1 MDRTALVPLGNQV
14 VVIGLDG
21 QLRVLAEGQQPLPGE
36 VIVAMTDAAPQDLK
50 IQLAQEQ
57 GLKDISDDVAQI
69 ISAIEQGQD
78 PSATDEEL
86 APAAG
91 ENSGSSLQNSA
102 TIVRDGTEVLASTN
116 FETIGLESLGLSET
130 QALTLNDFFTTGI
143 ETSGDG
149 SSKPLTNSPVTLSAV
164 EEDSDPITITTE
176 ELLSNVNI
184 DDADTLVITNVTIES
199 GNGTLI
205 DNSDG
210 SWTYIPEADDDTEV
224 SFSYDIIDND
234 GGVIN
239 GTANLDITP
248 VNDAPIATNDAI
260 QTDEDSQVVIDVLAN
275 DSDIEGDDL
284 IITSASVPEEQGI
297 VEIIN
302 GKLVF
307 TPAENFNGNATI
319 SYTIS
324 DGELE
329 DEAQVSVT
337 VNSVNDAPIA
347 SNDTTITEE
356 DSSVTIDVLPNDTD
370 IDGDT
375 LSIESASV
383 PEAQGT
389 VEIVDGKLVFTPAE
403 NFHGD
408 AEITYTITD
417 GALTDQATV
426 NVTVNAVNDTP
437 VVESN
442 IADQTLAEDFTP
454 YSIDL
459 NTAFSDVDNVD
470 GELTF
475 SVSGNSNI
483 QVAIVNG
490 IATFT
495 PTADWNGSEALTFTA
510 TDPSGESVSQTV
522 NFTVA
527 PVADIVADKAT
538 VVEDTPTII
547 KVLDND
553 TFEGDDKVVSLDTDN
568 GPANGT
574 VSVNPDGSV
583 TYTPNDNFH
592 GTDSFTYI
600 VTSGG
605 VSESTTV
612 NVDVTPVNDAP
623 VAKDDTATTQEDTA
637 VTIDVLPN
645 DTDIDGDTLS
655 IQSASVPEAQG
666 TVEIVDGKLVFTPA
680 ENFHGDAE
688 ITYTIT
694 DGALTDQA
702 TVNVTVNAVNDTPV
716 VESNI
721 ADQTLAEDF
730 TPYSIDLNTAFS
742 DVDNV
747 DGDLTFSVSGNS
759 NIQVAIVNG
768 IATFTPTADW
778 NGSEALT
785 FTATDPGGESVSQT
799 VNFTVAPVADIV
811 ADSATVVEDTPTIIK
826 VLGNDTFEGNDKVV
840 SLDSNNGPAN
850 GTVSVNPDGSVTYTP
865 NDNFH
870 GTDSFTYIVTSGGVS
885 ESTTVNVDVTPV
897 NDAPVATNDNAV
909 TDEDTPVTIDV
920 LPNDTDI
927 DGDTLSIQ
935 SASVPEAQGT
945 VEIVDGK
952 LVFTPAENFH
962 GDAEITYT
970 VTDGSLTDQA
980 TVNVTVNAVNDTPVV
995 ESNIADQTLAE
1006 DFTPYSIDL
1015 NTAFSDVDNVDG
1027 ELTFSV
1033 SGNSNIQVAIVNGI
1047 ATFTPTA
1054 DWNGSEALTFT
1065 ATDPSGESVRQ
1076 TVNFTVAPV
1085 ADIVADKATVVED
1098 TPTIIKVLDNDT
1110 FEGDDKV
1117 VSLDTNNGPANGTV
1131 SVNPDGSVTYTPND
1145 NFHGTDSFTYIVT
1158 SGGVSESTTVNVDV
1172 TPVNDAPVATNDNA
1186 VTDEDTPVTID
1197 VLPNDTDIDGDTL
1210 SIQSASVPEAQ
1221 GTVEIVDGK
1230 LVFTPAENFHGDA
1243 EITYTITDG
1252 ALTDQAT
1259 VNVTVNAV
1267 NDTPVVES
1275 NIADQTLA
1283 EDFTPYSID
1292 LNTAFSDVDNVDGEL
1307 TFSVSGNSNIQV
1319 AIVNGIATFTP
1330 TADWNGSEALTFTAT
1345 DPSGESVS
1353 QTVNFT
1359 VAPVAD
1365 IESDRATVVE
1375 DTPTIIKVLGNDTF
1389 EGDDKVV
1396 SLDTNNGPANGT
1408 VSVNPDGSV
1417 TYTPNDNYHG
1427 ADSFTYIVTSGGV
1440 SESTT
1445 VNVDVTP
1452 VNDAPVAKDDTAV
1465 TDEDTPVTIDVLPN
1479 DTDID
1484 GDKLSIDS
1492 ASVPSEQ
1499 GTVEIVDGKLVFTP
1513 AENFHG
1519 DAEITYTVT
1528 DGALTDQATVNV
1540 TVNAVNDTP
1549 VVESSIADQTLAED
1563 FTPYSIDLN
1572 TAFSDVDNVDGEL
1585 TFSVSGN
1592 SNIQVAIV
1600 NGIATFTPTADWNGS
1615 EALTFTAT
1623 DLSGESVSQTVNFTV
1638 APVAD
1643 IVADK
1648 ATVVEDTPTIIK
1660 VLENDTFEGDDKVV
1674 SLDTNNGPANG
1685 TVSVNPDG
1693 SVTYK
1698 PNDNYHGTDS
1708 FTYIVTSGGVS
1719 ESTTVNVD
1727 VTPVNDAPVA
1737 TNDTATTQEDT
1748 AVTIDVLPNDTD
1760 IDGDTLRIDS
1770 ASVPSDQGSVEIID
1784 GKLVFTPA
1792 ENFHGDAE
1800 ITYTITD
1807 GALTDQAT
1815 VNVTVNAVNDTPVV
1829 ESSIAGQTLAED
1841 FTPYSI
1847 DLNTAFSDVDNVDGE
1862 LSFSVSGNSN
1872 IQVAIVNGI
1881 ATFTPTADWNGS
1893 EALTFTATD
1902 PSGESVSQT
1911 VNFIVAPVADIV
1923 ADKATVVEDTP
1934 TIIKVLEND
1943 TFEGDDKV
1951 VSLDTNHGPANG
1963 TVSVNPDGSVTY
1975 TPNDNYHGADSFT
1988 YIVTSGGVSEST
2000 TVNVDVTPVNDAPVA
2015 NDDAATTQE
2024 DTAVTID
2031 VLPNDTDIDGDTL
2044 RIDSASVPSDQGTVE
2059 IVDGKLV
2066 FTPAENFHGDAEI
2079 TYTVTDG
2086 SLTDQATVN
2095 VTVNAVND
2103 TPVVESNIADQ
2114 TLAEDFTPYSI
2125 DLNTAFSDVDN
2136 VDGELSFSVSGNSNV
2151 LVSIENG
2158 IATISPTA
2166 DWNGS
2171 EILTFTA
2178 TDPSGESVSQT
2189 VNFTVAPVA
2198 DIVADNATVVE
2209 DTPTIIK
2216 VLGNDTFEGDDK
2228 VVSID
2233 TNNGP
2238 ANGTVSVNPDG
2249 SVTYTPNDN
2258 YHGTDS
2264 FTYIVTSGGVSE
2276 STTVNV
2282 DVTPVNDAPVATN
2295 DNAVTDEDTPVT
2307 IDVLPNDTDIDGD
2320 TLSIQSA
2327 SVPSE
2332 QGTVEIVD
2340 GKLVFTPAENFHGD
2354 AEITY
2359 TITDGALTDQAT
2371 VNVTVNA
2378 VNDTPVVE
2386 SNIADQTLAE
2396 DFTPYSIDLN
2406 TAFSDVDNADGELT
2420 FSVSGNSNIQVA
2432 IVNGIATFTPT
2443 ADWNG
2448 SETLTFTATDP
2459 SGESV
2464 SQTVNFTVAPV
2475 ADIVADKATVVE
2487 DTPTIIKVL
2496 GNDTFEGNDKVVS
2509 LDSNNGPANGT
2520 VSVNPDGSVT
2530 YTPNDNY
2537 HGADS
2542 FTYIVTS
2549 GGVSESTTV
2558 NVDVTPVND
2567 APVATNDN
2575 AVTDEDTPVTIDVLP
2590 NDTDID
2596 GDTLS
2601 IQSASVPS
2609 DQGKVEIIDGKL
2621 VFTPA
2626 ENFHGDAEITYTVT
2640 DGALTDQATVNVTV
2654 NAVNDTPVVE
2664 SNLADQTLAEDFT
2677 PYSIDLNTAFSD
2689 VDNVDGELSFS
2700 GSGNS
2705 NIQVAIVNGIA
2716 TFTPT
2721 ADWNGSEALTFTA
2734 TDPSG
2739 ESVSQTVNFTVAPVA
2754 DIVADNATVVEDTPT
2769 IIKVLDNDTFEGDD
2783 KVVSLDTN
2791 NGPAN
2796 GTVSV
2801 NPDGSVTYTPND
2813 NYYGTDS
2820 FTYIVTSGGVSEST
2834 TVNVDVTPVNDAPV
2848 ANDDIA
2854 VTDEDTPVTIDVL
2867 PNDTD
2872 IDGDTLSIQSAS
2884 VPSDQGTVEI
2894 VDGKLVFTPA
2904 ENFHGD
2910 AEITYTVTDGALTDQ
2925 ATVNV
2930 TVNAVND
2937 TPVVESNIAD
2947 QTLAED
2953 FTPYSIDLNTAFSDV
2968 DNVDG
2973 DLTFSVSGNSN
2984 IQVAIVN
2991 GIATF
2996 TPTADWNGSEALTF
3010 TVTDPSGE
3018 SVSQTVNFTVAPV
3031 ADIVADKATVMEDTP
3046 TIIKVL
3052 GNDTFEGDDKVV
3064 SLDTNNGPAN
3074 GTVSVNPDG
3083 SVTYTPNDNY
3093 HGTDSFTY
3101 IVTSGGVSEST
3112 TVNVDVTPVND
3123 APVAKD
3129 DTAITDEDTPVTIDV
3144 LPNDTD
3150 IDGDKLSIES
3160 ASVPEAQGTV
3170 EIVDGKLVFTP
3181 AENFHGDA
3189 EITYTVTDGSLT
3201 DQATVNVTVN
3211 AVNDTPVVESS
3222 LADQTLAEDFT
3233 PYSIDLNTAF
3243 SDVDNADGELTF
3255 SVSGNSNIQV
3265 AIVNGIATIT
3275 PTADWNGSEA
3285 LTFTATD
3292 PSGESVSQ
3300 TVNFTVAPVAD
3311 IVADNATVV
3320 EDTPT
3325 IIKVLEND
3333 TFEGD
3338 DKVVSLDTNNGPA
3351 NGTVSVNPD
3360 GSVTYTPNDNYH
3372 GTDSFTY
3379 IVTSGGVS
3387 ESTTVN
3393 VDVTP
3398 VNDAPVAKDDTAVTD
3413 EDTPVTI
3420 DVLPN
3425 DTDIDG
3431 DTLSI
3436 QSASVPS
3443 DQGTVEIV
3451 DGKLV
3456 FTPAENFHGDAEITY
3471 TVTDGALTDQAKVA
3485 VTVNPVNDAPTI
3497 KVDAVE
3503 SITEDAVSTDTV
3515 VATLE
3520 VADTDTPEEQLTVSL
3535 ENNSNGYFALVGDE
3549 VKLTQAGVD
3558 AVNNDELNLKDL
3570 TISASVSDG
3579 VNPTVS
3585 DSDSLIVNRVNDA
3598 PTVDNVISDQ
3608 VLAEDFT
3615 IYTIDLND
3623 AFKDSDSALNF
3634 SVSGNSN
3641 VLVSI
3646 ENGIATI
3653 SPTADWNGSEA
3664 LTFTATDPSG
3674 ESVSQTVNF
3683 TVAPVADIVADK
3695 ATVVEDT
3702 PTIIK
3707 VLGNDTFEGDD
3718 KVVSIDINNGPANGT
3733 VSVNPDG
3740 SVTYTPND
3748 NYHGTDSFT
3757 YIVTSGG
3764 VSESTTVNVDVT
3776 PVNDAPVATN
3786 DTAITDED
3794 TPVTIDVLP
3803 NDTDI
3808 DGDTLSI
3815 QSASVPSDQGTV
3827 EIVDGKLVFTPA
3839 ENFHGDAEIT
3849 YTVTDGSLTDQA
3861 TVNVTVNAVNDT
3873 PVVESN
3879 IADQTL
3885 AEDFTPYS
3893 IDLNTAFS
3901 DVDNVD
3907 GELSFSVS
3915 GNNNVLVSIE
3925 NGIATIS
3932 PTADWNGSEALA
3944 FTATDPSGESVSQ
3957 TVNFTV
3963 APVADIVADNATV
3976 VEDTPTI
3983 IKVLG
3988 NDTFEGDDKVVS
4000 LDTNNGPANGT
4011 VSVNLDG
4018 SVTYTP
4024 NDNYHGTDSFTY
4036 IVTSGGVSESTTVN
4050 VDVTPVNDAP
4060 VATND
4065 NAVTDEDT
4073 PVTIDVLPNDT
4084 DIDGDELS
4092 IQSASVPSDQGT
4104 VEIVDG
4110 KLVFTPAEN
4119 FHGDAE
4125 ITYTITD
4132 GALTDQATVNVTVNA
4147 VNDAPVVESSIADQA
4162 LAEDFTPYS
4171 IDLNTAFSDVD
4182 NVDGELSFSVS
4193 GNSNIQVAIVNG
4205 IATFTPTA
4213 DWNGSE
4219 ALTFTATDPSGESV
4233 SQTVNFTVAP
4243 VADIVTDKATVVED
4257 TPTIIKVLG
4266 NDTFEGDDK
4275 VVSLDTNNGPAN
4287 GTVSVNLD
4295 GSVTYTPNDNYH
4307 GTDSFTYIVTSG
4319 GVSESTTVN
4328 VDVTPV
4334 NDAPVATN
4342 DNAVTDEDTPVT
4354 IDVLPND
4361 TDIDGD
4367 TLSIQSASVPE
4378 TQGTVEIVDGKLV
4391 FTPAENFHGDA
4402 EITYTVTDGALTDQA
4417 TVNVTVNAV
4426 NDTPV
4431 VESNL
4436 ADQTLAED
4444 FTPYTIDLNTAFS
4457 DVDNVDGELTFSVS
4471 GNSNVLV
4478 SIENGIATI
4487 SPTADW
4493 NGSEALTFT
4502 ATDPSGES
4510 VSQTVNFTV
4519 APVADIVADNATV
4532 VEDTPTIIKVL
4543 GNDTFEGNDK
4553 VVSLDSNN
4561 GPANGTVS
4569 VNPDGSV
4576 TYTPNDNYHGTDS
4589 FTYIVTSGG
4598 VSESTTVNVDVTPVN
4613 DAPVANDDTAITDED
4628 TPVTIDVL
4636 PNDTDIDGDKLSIQ
4650 SASVPSDQ
4658 GTVEIVDGK
4667 LVFTPAENFHGD
4679 AEITYTVTDGAL
4691 TDQATVN
4698 VTVNAVNDTPVVE
4711 SSIADQ
4717 TLAEDFTPY
4726 TIDLN
4731 TAFSDVDNADGEL
4744 TFSVSGNSNIQVAV
4758 VNGIATFTPTADW
4771 NGSEALTFTAT
4782 DPSGESVSQTVNFT
4796 VTPVADIVADKA
4808 TVVEDTPTI
4817 IKVLDNDTFEGD
4829 DKVVSLDTNNGPAN
4843 GTVSVNPDGSVTYT
4857 PNDNYHGTD
4866 SFTYIVTSGGVS
4878 ESTTV
4883 NVDVTPVNDK
4893 PDSEDFTHV
4902 TDKPVTQVV
4911 FDTDTKPLGDGDSQD
4926 HIADVE
4932 DDLKGNDLHVRI
4944 TELPT
4949 SGTLFFKDSDGE
4961 LHEIK
4966 EVSDTLYDKDSL
4978 YYEADNVGFLL
4989 GIKDRPNTPNGSEST
5004 TDFNN
5009 WGLSEDGGSSHSR
5022 TEHLANGASITIS
5035 SDSGE
5040 LAQYNRQVSHI
5051 GNGIADN
5058 DGQGI
5063 EKGETITIDLSNNP
5077 VGSVNLGLDGLGG
5090 LFDYGDDNAALIT
5103 VTYLDS
5109 NNVQQTQTFEFLK
5122 PEGNF
5127 MLFQETSVGYGK
5139 DLALPEG
5146 SVITQLDF
5154 STKNEGNWELRYVEG
5169 VPAEDS
5175 FGYVAVDSEN
5185 GVSDPSTVNI
5195 VNEMLDGNIAENG
5208 PSLSVVGDSVTEGD
5222 NVTFSVVL
5230 NETTSTAVKYQV
5242 DMLAQGSS
5250 VDKNDVNLSN
5260 ATYTNGVVF
5269 LGGYLIVP
5277 AGISS
5282 FEISI
5287 PTIDDLVVESSETIV
5302 LEIGGETGTATVLD
5316 NDSTKLSVVDAG
5328 DVIEGTDAIF
5338 TVLLSNPVQEA
5349 VVVNLKSTTNDS
5361 YTAEDVDLGTM
5372 VVTYVDTHGQTQ
5384 TLDMAPNGDVTIPP
5398 GVAEIKVAVPT
5409 KLDNVHEG
5417 DESFGLTV
5425 TEIGSVTSNGIATGN
5440 ANIVDSDPA
5449 PLVSISADQNS
5460 VNEGET
5466 AGFTLTLDK
5475 VADESVTV
5483 HVEYSGVAQD
5493 GKDFVGVLSVE
5504 VPAGQSS
5511 AALDL
5516 LTVTDGIYEGT
5527 ESFTVTIKEV
5537 DGADASI
5544 ASNNS
5549 ASVVIVDAQ
5558 SAPKV
5563 TISSDQSSVDEGSDA
5578 KFIVN
5583 IDQKADEDVLVTFTI
5598 GGNVDD
5604 KDYIAPSTYTVTIP
5618 AGKTSAPIDIKTLDD
5633 GIYEDLENLTV
5644 TLIDTVGADSTLAS
5658 DSNEATVSIID
5669 AQHAPEFISGGDSAG
5684 DKPNDDVYDFGS
5696 VNENTVSGAVI
5707 GTVVAEDH
5715 DNDVLVYRFA
5725 DGSSTNGIFDIDP
5738 TSGEISLNKT
5748 IDDVDLGDYTLQVEV
5763 IDGTGGIDTA
5773 EVNVSLVNVNDAP
5786 ESSPS
5791 VVEMNEDTQ
5800 VMLDWSS
5807 FGISDVDSDVS
5818 DLSVQ
5823 ITTLPSDGSLEYRD
5837 SQGDW
5842 QSVQIDQVLD
5852 KSLFEENGV
5861 RFVPELNESGSDSF
5875 GGNQVGDQESSYAQ
5889 IGFKPTDG
5897 QSSGQ
5902 ESTLTID
5909 VNPVADKPNLIAVT
5923 PLNSLPQQ
5931 EFNVTTW
5938 SNVQVGSSDGMG
5950 VNGETLISA
5959 INALNEADGTRLSW
5973 ANVED
5978 LGTHATLANEA
5989 VLVTS
5994 LVYLEA
6000 GSSYDFVGQADD
6012 SLAIKLGGTLLDQ
6025 ARWGSD
6031 SGDIKGASFTPSV
6044 SGFYPIEIYHHNQSG
6059 PGNFNVDVSINGQA
6073 PVNLSN
6079 SSLYVV
6085 SDESALE
6092 ATDIR
6097 TSELQEVN
6105 GVAFYE
6111 TYQLN
6116 EGLQD
6121 TAIPLSEIKASL
6133 NDTDGSES
6141 LKVTL
6146 TGLPV
6151 GAILSDGNSSITV
6164 ATIDEELDVTSW
6176 ALDALTVT
6184 PPAGSHDDF
6193 TINLTATSTESSNG
6207 DSAESNLA
6215 INVVVHENLPTETES
6230 DLGETIEDNT
6240 LQGNVLLNDSDGD
6253 NILMVDHLTIDGAD
6267 YEVGESVSLTS
6278 GTLLVNRD
6286 GSYIFEPA
6294 EHWSGDVPLISY
6306 TTNTGVTNTL
6316 DINVV
6321 AIADAPT
6328 ITINVGDLVKR
6339 DAIDPNHHL
6348 ATSAINNTNT
6358 ENEAVAANLGLDNA
6372 VPKINTHAGVVLG
6385 VNTDLSDTDSLFVGT
6400 DFNDVFYGGG
6410 GDDVFVGG
6418 GNNDTFYGDDATSL
6432 TLHDG
6437 KDTVYL
6443 TGNFDD
6449 YKMTFKDDHGGK
6461 VPYWILL
6468 DSRSIDSVND
6478 HTGSDDR
6485 GDHLYEIERVV
6496 FADKIV
6502 DLKPDGTYEVLQDR
6516 WISVDVDVDLVD
6528 VDGSEDLAQTA
6539 LVQDLPDG
6547 VDVYVDGVAIK
6558 QDSNGDYPV
6567 TLGTDGKL
6575 SLDIRVPFDYEGSLE
6590 FPLSVTATSVEGSN
6604 NDAASTTESV
6614 ELTAR
6619 DYVLESGSHGNDQIT
6634 GSDDHDIIV
6643 GDVQGLEI
6651 IAGQDYNIAFV
6662 LDTSGSMGNWVGT
6675 AKQEV
6680 LDVFDELLSAVN
6692 QGEKPGTVNIH
6703 LSEFA
6708 SSASAV
6714 ISVDLSSLT
6723 ARKEFVEELNRVIDD
6738 EGSGGTNYE
6747 AGLQSAVEWFS
6758 SQPNPNGQNITYFVT
6773 DGQPNRATYLYGVAP
6788 SEFSKVILDV
6798 DNSGK
6803 LVTLQDI
6810 ASKNNYS
6817 YGQTVTYK
6825 GDVVID
6831 SYGKVYSPLTGRI
6844 LGDIDRYYGSI
6855 RYYDEGNSSTQ
6866 AQHMY
6871 QVLAALSSIEA
6882 IGLGSG
6888 VDEHTLKQYDTD
6900 GVVESDIDV
6909 TKLAET
6915 ILGQDVPLKQGS
6927 DTIQGGEGN
6936 DILLGDLIEFG
6947 GNEQGLSAI
6956 QSHVAQQTGQDVS
6969 TVDGED
6975 IHEYVRNNLE
6985 EFNQTHQ
6992 GDKSDNLYGGAGDD
7006 LLFGHGGND
7015 ILVGGEGD
7023 DILIGGLGSDT
7034 LTGSEGADIFKWS
7047 EVTNDVDTVTDF
7059 NKNEDALDF
7068 SDLFDDLSKDEIGE
7082 LLNDLQSGDHTGDV
7096 GEYHVEVAPDGG
7108 SEANLSITKGSSTL
7122 DIHFDG
7128 ASVDDVT
7135 QSLIASLEAQYKDM

>member
-1 MDRTALVPLGNQV
+1 
-14 VVIGLDG
+14 
-21 QLRVLAEGQQPLPGE
+21 
-36 VIVAMTDAAPQDLK
+36 MTDAAPQDLK

-78 PSATDEEL
+78 PSAIDEEL

-224 SFSYDIIDND
+224 SFSYDIIDDD

-260 QTDEDSQVVIDVLAN
+260 QTDEDSLVVIDVLAN

-297 VEIIN
+297 VEIID

-370 IDGDT
+370 IDGDK

-383 PEAQGT
+383 PETQGT
-389 VEIVDGKLVFTPAE
+389 VEIVDGKLVFIPAE

-408 AEITYTITD
+408 AEITYTVTD

-437 VVESN
+437 VVESS

-454 YSIDL
+454 YSINL

-495 PTADWNGSEALTFTA
+495 PTADWSGSEALTFTA
-510 TDPSGESVSQTV
+510 TDPSGESVS
-522 NFTVA
+522 
-527 PVADIVADKAT
+527 
-538 VVEDTPTII
+538 
-547 KVLDND
+547 
-553 TFEGDDKVVSLDTDN
+553 
-568 GPANGT
+568 
-574 VSVNPDGSV
+574 
-583 TYTPNDNFH
+583 
-592 GTDSFTYI
+592 
-600 VTSGG
+600 
-605 VSESTTV
+605 
-612 NVDVTPVNDAP
+612 
-623 VAKDDTATTQEDTA
+623 
-637 VTIDVLPN
+637 
-645 DTDIDGDTLS
+645 
-655 IQSASVPEAQG
+655 
-666 TVEIVDGKLVFTPA
+666 
-680 ENFHGDAE
+680 
-688 ITYTIT
+688 
-694 DGALTDQA
+694 
-702 TVNVTVNAVNDTPV
+702 
-716 VESNI
+716 
-721 ADQTLAEDF
+721 
-730 TPYSIDLNTAFS
+730 
-742 DVDNV
+742 
-747 DGDLTFSVSGNS
+747 
-759 NIQVAIVNG
+759 
-768 IATFTPTADW
+768 
-778 NGSEALT
+778 
-785 FTATDPGGESVSQT
+785 
-799 VNFTVAPVADIV
+799 
-811 ADSATVVEDTPTIIK
+811 
-826 VLGNDTFEGNDKVV
+826 
-840 SLDSNNGPAN
+840 
-850 GTVSVNPDGSVTYTP
+850 
-865 NDNFH
+865 
-870 GTDSFTYIVTSGGVS
+870 
-885 ESTTVNVDVTPV
+885 
-897 NDAPVATNDNAV
+897 
-909 TDEDTPVTIDV
+909 
-920 LPNDTDI
+920 
-927 DGDTLSIQ
+927 
-935 SASVPEAQGT
+935 
-945 VEIVDGK
+945 
-952 LVFTPAENFH
+952 
-962 GDAEITYT
+962 
-970 VTDGSLTDQA
+970 
-980 TVNVTVNAVNDTPVV
+980 
-995 ESNIADQTLAE
+995 
-1006 DFTPYSIDL
+1006 
-1015 NTAFSDVDNVDG
+1015 
-1027 ELTFSV
+1027 
-1033 SGNSNIQVAIVNGI
+1033 
-1047 ATFTPTA
+1047 
-1054 DWNGSEALTFT
+1054 
-1065 ATDPSGESVRQ
+1065 Q

-1210 SIQSASVPEAQ
+1210 SIESASVPE
-1221 GTVEIVDGK
+1221 T
-1230 LVFTPAENFHGDA
+1230 
-1243 EITYTITDG
+1243 
-1252 ALTDQAT
+1252 
-1259 VNVTVNAV
+1259 
-1267 NDTPVVES
+1267 
-1275 NIADQTLA
+1275 
-1283 EDFTPYSID
+1283 
-1292 LNTAFSDVDNVDGEL
+1292 
-1307 TFSVSGNSNIQV
+1307 
-1319 AIVNGIATFTP
+1319 
-1330 TADWNGSEALTFTAT
+1330 
-1345 DPSGESVS
+1345 
-1353 QTVNFT
+1353 
-1359 VAPVAD
+1359 
-1365 IESDRATVVE
+1365 
-1375 DTPTIIKVLGNDTF
+1375 
-1389 EGDDKVV
+1389 
-1396 SLDTNNGPANGT
+1396 
-1408 VSVNPDGSV
+1408 
-1417 TYTPNDNYHG
+1417 
-1427 ADSFTYIVTSGGV
+1427 
-1440 SESTT
+1440 
-1445 VNVDVTP
+1445 
-1452 VNDAPVAKDDTAV
+1452 
-1465 TDEDTPVTIDVLPN
+1465 
-1479 DTDID
+1479 
-1484 GDKLSIDS
+1484 
-1492 ASVPSEQ
+1492 Q

-1549 VVESSIADQTLAED
+1549 VVESSIADQALAED

-1592 SNIQVAIV
+1592 SN
-1600 NGIATFTPTADWNGS
+1600 
-1615 EALTFTAT
+1615 
-1623 DLSGESVSQTVNFTV
+1623 
-1638 APVAD
+1638 
-1643 IVADK
+1643 
-1648 ATVVEDTPTIIK
+1648 
-1660 VLENDTFEGDDKVV
+1660 
-1674 SLDTNNGPANG
+1674 
-1685 TVSVNPDG
+1685 
-1693 SVTYK
+1693 
-1698 PNDNYHGTDS
+1698 
-1708 FTYIVTSGGVS
+1708 
-1719 ESTTVNVD
+1719 
-1727 VTPVNDAPVA
+1727 
-1737 TNDTATTQEDT
+1737 
-1748 AVTIDVLPNDTD
+1748 
-1760 IDGDTLRIDS
+1760 
-1770 ASVPSDQGSVEIID
+1770 
-1784 GKLVFTPA
+1784 
-1792 ENFHGDAE
+1792 
-1800 ITYTITD
+1800 
-1807 GALTDQAT
+1807 
-1815 VNVTVNAVNDTPVV
+1815 
-1829 ESSIAGQTLAED
+1829 
-1841 FTPYSI
+1841 
-1847 DLNTAFSDVDNVDGE
+1847 
-1862 LSFSVSGNSN
+1862 
-1872 IQVAIVNGI
+1872 
-1881 ATFTPTADWNGS
+1881 
-1893 EALTFTATD
+1893 
-1902 PSGESVSQT
+1902 
-1911 VNFIVAPVADIV
+1911 
-1923 ADKATVVEDTP
+1923 
-1934 TIIKVLEND
+1934 
-1943 TFEGDDKV
+1943 
-1951 VSLDTNHGPANG
+1951 
-1963 TVSVNPDGSVTY
+1963 
-1975 TPNDNYHGADSFT
+1975 
-1988 YIVTSGGVSEST
+1988 
-2000 TVNVDVTPVNDAPVA
+2000 
-2015 NDDAATTQE
+2015 
-2024 DTAVTID
+2024 
-2031 VLPNDTDIDGDTL
+2031 
-2044 RIDSASVPSDQGTVE
+2044 
-2059 IVDGKLV
+2059 
-2066 FTPAENFHGDAEI
+2066 
-2079 TYTVTDG
+2079 
-2086 SLTDQATVN
+2086 
-2095 VTVNAVND
+2095 
-2103 TPVVESNIADQ
+2103 
-2114 TLAEDFTPYSI
+2114 
-2125 DLNTAFSDVDN
+2125 
-2136 VDGELSFSVSGNSNV
+2136 V

-2171 EILTFTA
+2171 EALTFTA
-2178 TDPSGESVSQT
+2178 
-2189 VNFTVAPVA
+2189 A
-2198 DIVADNATVVE
+2198 
-2209 DTPTIIK
+2209 
-2216 VLGNDTFEGDDK
+2216 
-2228 VVSID
+2228 
-2233 TNNGP
+2233 
-2238 ANGTVSVNPDG
+2238 
-2249 SVTYTPNDN
+2249 
-2258 YHGTDS
+2258 
-2264 FTYIVTSGGVSE
+2264 
-2276 STTVNV
+2276 
-2282 DVTPVNDAPVATN
+2282 
-2295 DNAVTDEDTPVT
+2295 
-2307 IDVLPNDTDIDGD
+2307 
-2320 TLSIQSA
+2320 
-2327 SVPSE
+2327 
-2332 QGTVEIVD
+2332 
-2340 GKLVFTPAENFHGD
+2340 
-2354 AEITY
+2354 
-2359 TITDGALTDQAT
+2359 
-2371 VNVTVNA
+2371 
-2378 VNDTPVVE
+2378 
-2386 SNIADQTLAE
+2386 
-2396 DFTPYSIDLN
+2396 
-2406 TAFSDVDNADGELT
+2406 
-2420 FSVSGNSNIQVA
+2420 
-2432 IVNGIATFTPT
+2432 
-2443 ADWNG
+2443 
-2448 SETLTFTATDP
+2448 DP

-2496 GNDTFEGNDKVVS
+2496 GNDTFEG
-2509 LDSNNGPANGT
+2509 
-2520 VSVNPDGSVT
+2520 
-2530 YTPNDNY
+2530 
-2537 HGADS
+2537 
-2542 FTYIVTS
+2542 
-2549 GGVSESTTV
+2549 
-2558 NVDVTPVND
+2558 
-2567 APVATNDN
+2567 
-2575 AVTDEDTPVTIDVLP
+2575 
-2590 NDTDID
+2590 
-2596 GDTLS
+2596 
-2601 IQSASVPS
+2601 
-2609 DQGKVEIIDGKL
+2609 
-2621 VFTPA
+2621 
-2626 ENFHGDAEITYTVT
+2626 
-2640 DGALTDQATVNVTV
+2640 
-2654 NAVNDTPVVE
+2654 
-2664 SNLADQTLAEDFT
+2664 
-2677 PYSIDLNTAFSD
+2677 
-2689 VDNVDGELSFS
+2689 
-2700 GSGNS
+2700 
-2705 NIQVAIVNGIA
+2705 
-2716 TFTPT
+2716 
-2721 ADWNGSEALTFTA
+2721 
-2734 TDPSG
+2734 
-2739 ESVSQTVNFTVAPVA
+2739 
-2754 DIVADNATVVEDTPT
+2754 
-2769 IIKVLDNDTFEGDD
+2769 DD

-2813 NYYGTDS
+2813 NYHGTDS
-2820 FTYIVTSGGVSEST
+2820 FTYIVTSGGVSEFT

-2848 ANDDIA
+2848 ANDDA
-2854 VTDEDTPVTIDVL
+2854 ATTQEDTAVTIDVL

-2872 IDGDTLSIQSAS
+2872 IDGDKLSIDSAS

-2973 DLTFSVSGNSN
+2973 ELSFSVSGNSN

-2996 TPTADWNGSEALTF
+2996 
-3010 TVTDPSGE
+3010 
-3018 SVSQTVNFTVAPV
+3018 
-3031 ADIVADKATVMEDTP
+3031 
-3046 TIIKVL
+3046 
-3052 GNDTFEGDDKVV
+3052 
-3064 SLDTNNGPAN
+3064 
-3074 GTVSVNPDG
+3074 
-3083 SVTYTPNDNY
+3083 
-3093 HGTDSFTY
+3093 
-3101 IVTSGGVSEST
+3101 
-3112 TVNVDVTPVND
+3112 
-3123 APVAKD
+3123 
-3129 DTAITDEDTPVTIDV
+3129 
-3144 LPNDTD
+3144 
-3150 IDGDKLSIES
+3150 
-3160 ASVPEAQGTV
+3160 
-3170 EIVDGKLVFTP
+3170 
-3181 AENFHGDA
+3181 
-3189 EITYTVTDGSLT
+3189 
-3201 DQATVNVTVN
+3201 
-3211 AVNDTPVVESS
+3211 
-3222 LADQTLAEDFT
+3222 
-3233 PYSIDLNTAF
+3233 
-3243 SDVDNADGELTF
+3243 
-3255 SVSGNSNIQV
+3255 
-3265 AIVNGIATIT
+3265 T

-3325 IIKVLEND
+3325 IIKVLGND

-3436 QSASVPS
+3436 QSASVPET
-3443 DQGTVEIV
+3443 QGTVEIV

-3456 FTPAENFHGDAEITY
+3456 FTPAEDFHGDAEITY

-3558 AVNNDELNLKDL
+3558 AVSNDELNLKDL

-3683 TVAPVADIVADK
+3683 TVAPVADVVADK

-3702 PTIIK
+3702 
-3707 VLGNDTFEGDD
+3707 
-3718 KVVSIDINNGPANGT
+3718 A
-3733 VSVNPDG
+3733 
-3740 SVTYTPND
+3740 
-3748 NYHGTDSFT
+3748 
-3757 YIVTSGG
+3757 
-3764 VSESTTVNVDVT
+3764 
-3776 PVNDAPVATN
+3776 
-3786 DTAITDED
+3786 
-3794 TPVTIDVLP
+3794 
-3803 NDTDI
+3803 
-3808 DGDTLSI
+3808 
-3815 QSASVPSDQGTV
+3815 
-3827 EIVDGKLVFTPA
+3827 
-3839 ENFHGDAEIT
+3839 
-3849 YTVTDGSLTDQA
+3849 
-3861 TVNVTVNAVNDT
+3861 
-3873 PVVESN
+3873 
-3879 IADQTL
+3879 
-3885 AEDFTPYS
+3885 
-3893 IDLNTAFS
+3893 
-3901 DVDNVD
+3901 
-3907 GELSFSVS
+3907 
-3915 GNNNVLVSIE
+3915 
-3925 NGIATIS
+3925 
-3932 PTADWNGSEALA
+3932 
-3944 FTATDPSGESVSQ
+3944 
-3957 TVNFTV
+3957 
-3963 APVADIVADNATV
+3963 
-3976 VEDTPTI
+3976 TI

-4011 VSVNLDG
+4011 VSVNPDG

-4024 NDNYHGTDSFTY
+4024 NDNFHGADSFTY

-4060 VATND
+4060 VAKDDT
-4065 NAVTDEDT
+4065 AVTDEDT

-4084 DIDGDELS
+4084 DIDGDTLS
-4092 IQSASVPSDQGT
+4092 IDSASVPSDQGK
-4104 VEIVDG
+4104 VEIIDG

-4125 ITYTITD
+4125 IIYTVTD

-4147 VNDAPVVESSIADQA
+4147 VNDTPVVESNLADQT

-4233 SQTVNFTVAP
+4233 SQTVNFIVAP
-4243 VADIVTDKATVVED
+4243 VADIESDRATVVED
-4257 TPTIIKVLG
+4257 TSTIIKVLG
-4266 NDTFEGDDK
+4266 NDTFEGD
-4275 VVSLDTNNGPAN
+4275 
-4287 GTVSVNLD
+4287 
-4295 GSVTYTPNDNYH
+4295 
-4307 GTDSFTYIVTSG
+4307 
-4319 GVSESTTVN
+4319 
-4328 VDVTPV
+4328 
-4334 NDAPVATN
+4334 
-4342 DNAVTDEDTPVT
+4342 
-4354 IDVLPND
+4354 
-4361 TDIDGD
+4361 
-4367 TLSIQSASVPE
+4367 
-4378 TQGTVEIVDGKLV
+4378 
-4391 FTPAENFHGDA
+4391 
-4402 EITYTVTDGALTDQA
+4402 
-4417 TVNVTVNAV
+4417 
-4426 NDTPV
+4426 
-4431 VESNL
+4431 
-4436 ADQTLAED
+4436 
-4444 FTPYTIDLNTAFS
+4444 
-4457 DVDNVDGELTFSVS
+4457 
-4471 GNSNVLV
+4471 
-4478 SIENGIATI
+4478 
-4487 SPTADW
+4487 
-4493 NGSEALTFT
+4493 
-4502 ATDPSGES
+4502 
-4510 VSQTVNFTV
+4510 
-4519 APVADIVADNATV
+4519 
-4532 VEDTPTIIKVL
+4532 
-4543 GNDTFEGNDK
+4543 DK

-4576 TYTPNDNYHGTDS
+4576 TYTPNDNFHGADS

-4598 VSESTTVNVDVTPVN
+4598 VSEST
-4613 DAPVANDDTAITDED
+4613 I
-4628 TPVTIDVL
+4628 
-4636 PNDTDIDGDKLSIQ
+4636 
-4650 SASVPSDQ
+4650 
-4658 GTVEIVDGK
+4658 
-4667 LVFTPAENFHGD
+4667 
-4679 AEITYTVTDGAL
+4679 
-4691 TDQATVN
+4691 
-4698 VTVNAVNDTPVVE
+4698 
-4711 SSIADQ
+4711 
-4717 TLAEDFTPY
+4717 
-4726 TIDLN
+4726 
-4731 TAFSDVDNADGEL
+4731 
-4744 TFSVSGNSNIQVAV
+4744 
-4758 VNGIATFTPTADW
+4758 
-4771 NGSEALTFTAT
+4771 
-4782 DPSGESVSQTVNFT
+4782 
-4796 VTPVADIVADKA
+4796 
-4808 TVVEDTPTI
+4808 
-4817 IKVLDNDTFEGD
+4817 
-4829 DKVVSLDTNNGPAN
+4829 
-4843 GTVSVNPDGSVTYT
+4843 
-4857 PNDNYHGTD
+4857 
-4866 SFTYIVTSGGVS
+4866 
-4878 ESTTV
+4878 V

-4902 TDKPVTQVV
+4902 ADDQLTHVV
-4911 FDTDTKPLGDGDSQD
+4911 FDTDTKPLGHGDSQD

-4989 GIKDRPNTPNGSEST
+4989 GIKDRPDTPNSSEST

-5009 WGLSEDGGSSHSR
+5009 WGLSEDGGPSHSR

-5208 PSLSVVGDSVTEGD
+5208 PSLSVVDDSVIEGD

-5384 TLDMAPNGDVTIPP
+5384 TLDIAPNGDVTIPP

-5516 LTVTDGIYEGT
+5516 LTVTDGIYEGA

-6539 LVQDLPDG
+6539 LVQDLPDD

-6662 LDTSGSMGNWVGT
+6662 LDTSWSMGNWVGT

-6773 DGQPNRATYLYGVAP
+6773 DGQPNRATYLDGVAP

-6855 RYYDEGNSSTQ
+6855 RYYDEVNSSTQ

-7082 LLNDLQSGDHTGDV
+7082 LLNDLRSGDHTGDV

>member
-78 PSATDEEL
+78 PSAIDEEL

-224 SFSYDIIDND
+224 SFSYDIIDDD

-260 QTDEDSQVVIDVLAN
+260 QTDEDSLVVIDVLAN

-297 VEIIN
+297 VEIID

-375 LSIESASV
+375 LSI
-383 PEAQGT
+383 
-389 VEIVDGKLVFTPAE
+389 
-403 NFHGD
+403 
-408 AEITYTITD
+408 
-417 GALTDQATV
+417 
-426 NVTVNAVNDTP
+426 
-437 VVESN
+437 
-442 IADQTLAEDFTP
+442 
-454 YSIDL
+454 
-459 NTAFSDVDNVD
+459 
-470 GELTF
+470 
-475 SVSGNSNI
+475 
-483 QVAIVNG
+483 
-490 IATFT
+490 
-495 PTADWNGSEALTFTA
+495 
-510 TDPSGESVSQTV
+510 
-522 NFTVA
+522 
-527 PVADIVADKAT
+527 
-538 VVEDTPTII
+538 
-547 KVLDND
+547 
-553 TFEGDDKVVSLDTDN
+553 
-568 GPANGT
+568 
-574 VSVNPDGSV
+574 
-583 TYTPNDNFH
+583 
-592 GTDSFTYI
+592 
-600 VTSGG
+600 
-605 VSESTTV
+605 
-612 NVDVTPVNDAP
+612 
-623 VAKDDTATTQEDTA
+623 
-637 VTIDVLPN
+637 
-645 DTDIDGDTLS
+645 
-655 IQSASVPEAQG
+655 QSASVPE
-666 TVEIVDGKLVFTPA
+666 T
-680 ENFHGDAE
+680 
-688 ITYTIT
+688 
-694 DGALTDQA
+694 
-702 TVNVTVNAVNDTPV
+702 
-716 VESNI
+716 
-721 ADQTLAEDF
+721 
-730 TPYSIDLNTAFS
+730 
-742 DVDNV
+742 
-747 DGDLTFSVSGNS
+747 
-759 NIQVAIVNG
+759 
-768 IATFTPTADW
+768 
-778 NGSEALT
+778 
-785 FTATDPGGESVSQT
+785 
-799 VNFTVAPVADIV
+799 
-811 ADSATVVEDTPTIIK
+811 
-826 VLGNDTFEGNDKVV
+826 
-840 SLDSNNGPAN
+840 
-850 GTVSVNPDGSVTYTP
+850 
-865 NDNFH
+865 
-870 GTDSFTYIVTSGGVS
+870 
-885 ESTTVNVDVTPV
+885 
-897 NDAPVATNDNAV
+897 
-909 TDEDTPVTIDV
+909 
-920 LPNDTDI
+920 
-927 DGDTLSIQ
+927 
-935 SASVPEAQGT
+935 
-945 VEIVDGK
+945 
-952 LVFTPAENFH
+952 
-962 GDAEITYT
+962 
-970 VTDGSLTDQA
+970 
-980 TVNVTVNAVNDTPVV
+980 
-995 ESNIADQTLAE
+995 
-1006 DFTPYSIDL
+1006 
-1015 NTAFSDVDNVDG
+1015 
-1027 ELTFSV
+1027 
-1033 SGNSNIQVAIVNGI
+1033 
-1047 ATFTPTA
+1047 
-1054 DWNGSEALTFT
+1054 
-1065 ATDPSGESVRQ
+1065 
-1076 TVNFTVAPV
+1076 
-1085 ADIVADKATVVED
+1085 
-1098 TPTIIKVLDNDT
+1098 
-1110 FEGDDKV
+1110 
-1117 VSLDTNNGPANGTV
+1117 
-1131 SVNPDGSVTYTPND
+1131 
-1145 NFHGTDSFTYIVT
+1145 
-1158 SGGVSESTTVNVDV
+1158 
-1172 TPVNDAPVATNDNA
+1172 
-1186 VTDEDTPVTID
+1186 
-1197 VLPNDTDIDGDTL
+1197 
-1210 SIQSASVPEAQ
+1210 
-1221 GTVEIVDGK
+1221 
-1230 LVFTPAENFHGDA
+1230 
-1243 EITYTITDG
+1243 
-1252 ALTDQAT
+1252 
-1259 VNVTVNAV
+1259 
-1267 NDTPVVES
+1267 
-1275 NIADQTLA
+1275 
-1283 EDFTPYSID
+1283 
-1292 LNTAFSDVDNVDGEL
+1292 
-1307 TFSVSGNSNIQV
+1307 
-1319 AIVNGIATFTP
+1319 
-1330 TADWNGSEALTFTAT
+1330 
-1345 DPSGESVS
+1345 
-1353 QTVNFT
+1353 
-1359 VAPVAD
+1359 
-1365 IESDRATVVE
+1365 
-1375 DTPTIIKVLGNDTF
+1375 
-1389 EGDDKVV
+1389 
-1396 SLDTNNGPANGT
+1396 
-1408 VSVNPDGSV
+1408 
-1417 TYTPNDNYHG
+1417 
-1427 ADSFTYIVTSGGV
+1427 
-1440 SESTT
+1440 
-1445 VNVDVTP
+1445 
-1452 VNDAPVAKDDTAV
+1452 
-1465 TDEDTPVTIDVLPN
+1465 
-1479 DTDID
+1479 
-1484 GDKLSIDS
+1484 
-1492 ASVPSEQ
+1492 
-1499 GTVEIVDGKLVFTP
+1499 
-1513 AENFHG
+1513 
-1519 DAEITYTVT
+1519 
-1528 DGALTDQATVNV
+1528 
-1540 TVNAVNDTP
+1540 
-1549 VVESSIADQTLAED
+1549 
-1563 FTPYSIDLN
+1563 
-1572 TAFSDVDNVDGEL
+1572 
-1585 TFSVSGN
+1585 
-1592 SNIQVAIV
+1592 
-1600 NGIATFTPTADWNGS
+1600 
-1615 EALTFTAT
+1615 
-1623 DLSGESVSQTVNFTV
+1623 
-1638 APVAD
+1638 
-1643 IVADK
+1643 
-1648 ATVVEDTPTIIK
+1648 
-1660 VLENDTFEGDDKVV
+1660 
-1674 SLDTNNGPANG
+1674 
-1685 TVSVNPDG
+1685 
-1693 SVTYK
+1693 
-1698 PNDNYHGTDS
+1698 
-1708 FTYIVTSGGVS
+1708 
-1719 ESTTVNVD
+1719 
-1727 VTPVNDAPVA
+1727 
-1737 TNDTATTQEDT
+1737 
-1748 AVTIDVLPNDTD
+1748 
-1760 IDGDTLRIDS
+1760 
-1770 ASVPSDQGSVEIID
+1770 
-1784 GKLVFTPA
+1784 
-1792 ENFHGDAE
+1792 
-1800 ITYTITD
+1800 
-1807 GALTDQAT
+1807 
-1815 VNVTVNAVNDTPVV
+1815 
-1829 ESSIAGQTLAED
+1829 
-1841 FTPYSI
+1841 
-1847 DLNTAFSDVDNVDGE
+1847 
-1862 LSFSVSGNSN
+1862 
-1872 IQVAIVNGI
+1872 
-1881 ATFTPTADWNGS
+1881 
-1893 EALTFTATD
+1893 
-1902 PSGESVSQT
+1902 
-1911 VNFIVAPVADIV
+1911 
-1923 ADKATVVEDTP
+1923 
-1934 TIIKVLEND
+1934 
-1943 TFEGDDKV
+1943 
-1951 VSLDTNHGPANG
+1951 
-1963 TVSVNPDGSVTY
+1963 
-1975 TPNDNYHGADSFT
+1975 
-1988 YIVTSGGVSEST
+1988 
-2000 TVNVDVTPVNDAPVA
+2000 
-2015 NDDAATTQE
+2015 
-2024 DTAVTID
+2024 
-2031 VLPNDTDIDGDTL
+2031 
-2044 RIDSASVPSDQGTVE
+2044 
-2059 IVDGKLV
+2059 
-2066 FTPAENFHGDAEI
+2066 
-2079 TYTVTDG
+2079 
-2086 SLTDQATVN
+2086 
-2095 VTVNAVND
+2095 
-2103 TPVVESNIADQ
+2103 
-2114 TLAEDFTPYSI
+2114 
-2125 DLNTAFSDVDN
+2125 
-2136 VDGELSFSVSGNSNV
+2136 
-2151 LVSIENG
+2151 
-2158 IATISPTA
+2158 
-2166 DWNGS
+2166 
-2171 EILTFTA
+2171 
-2178 TDPSGESVSQT
+2178 
-2189 VNFTVAPVA
+2189 
-2198 DIVADNATVVE
+2198 
-2209 DTPTIIK
+2209 
-2216 VLGNDTFEGDDK
+2216 
-2228 VVSID
+2228 
-2233 TNNGP
+2233 
-2238 ANGTVSVNPDG
+2238 
-2249 SVTYTPNDN
+2249 
-2258 YHGTDS
+2258 
-2264 FTYIVTSGGVSE
+2264 
-2276 STTVNV
+2276 
-2282 DVTPVNDAPVATN
+2282 
-2295 DNAVTDEDTPVT
+2295 
-2307 IDVLPNDTDIDGD
+2307 
-2320 TLSIQSA
+2320 
-2327 SVPSE
+2327 
-2332 QGTVEIVD
+2332 
-2340 GKLVFTPAENFHGD
+2340 
-2354 AEITY
+2354 
-2359 TITDGALTDQAT
+2359 
-2371 VNVTVNA
+2371 
-2378 VNDTPVVE
+2378 
-2386 SNIADQTLAE
+2386 
-2396 DFTPYSIDLN
+2396 
-2406 TAFSDVDNADGELT
+2406 
-2420 FSVSGNSNIQVA
+2420 
-2432 IVNGIATFTPT
+2432 
-2443 ADWNG
+2443 
-2448 SETLTFTATDP
+2448 
-2459 SGESV
+2459 
-2464 SQTVNFTVAPV
+2464 
-2475 ADIVADKATVVE
+2475 
-2487 DTPTIIKVL
+2487 
-2496 GNDTFEGNDKVVS
+2496 
-2509 LDSNNGPANGT
+2509 
-2520 VSVNPDGSVT
+2520 
-2530 YTPNDNY
+2530 
-2537 HGADS
+2537 
-2542 FTYIVTS
+2542 
-2549 GGVSESTTV
+2549 
-2558 NVDVTPVND
+2558 
-2567 APVATNDN
+2567 
-2575 AVTDEDTPVTIDVLP
+2575 
-2590 NDTDID
+2590 
-2596 GDTLS
+2596 
-2601 IQSASVPS
+2601 
-2609 DQGKVEIIDGKL
+2609 
-2621 VFTPA
+2621 
-2626 ENFHGDAEITYTVT
+2626 
-2640 DGALTDQATVNVTV
+2640 
-2654 NAVNDTPVVE
+2654 
-2664 SNLADQTLAEDFT
+2664 
-2677 PYSIDLNTAFSD
+2677 
-2689 VDNVDGELSFS
+2689 
-2700 GSGNS
+2700 
-2705 NIQVAIVNGIA
+2705 
-2716 TFTPT
+2716 
-2721 ADWNGSEALTFTA
+2721 
-2734 TDPSG
+2734 
-2739 ESVSQTVNFTVAPVA
+2739 
-2754 DIVADNATVVEDTPT
+2754 
-2769 IIKVLDNDTFEGDD
+2769 
-2783 KVVSLDTN
+2783 
-2791 NGPAN
+2791 
-2796 GTVSV
+2796 
-2801 NPDGSVTYTPND
+2801 
-2813 NYYGTDS
+2813 
-2820 FTYIVTSGGVSEST
+2820 
-2834 TVNVDVTPVNDAPV
+2834 
-2848 ANDDIA
+2848 
-2854 VTDEDTPVTIDVL
+2854 
-2867 PNDTD
+2867 
-2872 IDGDTLSIQSAS
+2872 
-2884 VPSDQGTVEI
+2884 QGTVEI

-2953 FTPYSIDLNTAFSDV
+2953 FTPYTIDLNTAFSDV

-2973 DLTFSVSGNSN
+2973 ELSFSVSGNSN

-3010 TVTDPSGE
+3010 TATDPSGE

-3031 ADIVADKATVMEDTP
+3031 ADIVADNATVVEDTP

-3129 DTAITDEDTPVTIDV
+3129 DTAV
-3144 LPNDTD
+3144 
-3150 IDGDKLSIES
+3150 
-3160 ASVPEAQGTV
+3160 
-3170 EIVDGKLVFTP
+3170 
-3181 AENFHGDA
+3181 
-3189 EITYTVTDGSLT
+3189 
-3201 DQATVNVTVN
+3201 
-3211 AVNDTPVVESS
+3211 
-3222 LADQTLAEDFT
+3222 
-3233 PYSIDLNTAF
+3233 
-3243 SDVDNADGELTF
+3243 
-3255 SVSGNSNIQV
+3255 
-3265 AIVNGIATIT
+3265 
-3275 PTADWNGSEA
+3275 
-3285 LTFTATD
+3285 
-3292 PSGESVSQ
+3292 
-3300 TVNFTVAPVAD
+3300 
-3311 IVADNATVV
+3311 
-3320 EDTPT
+3320 
-3325 IIKVLEND
+3325 
-3333 TFEGD
+3333 
-3338 DKVVSLDTNNGPA
+3338 
-3351 NGTVSVNPD
+3351 
-3360 GSVTYTPNDNYH
+3360 
-3372 GTDSFTY
+3372 
-3379 IVTSGGVS
+3379 
-3387 ESTTVN
+3387 
-3393 VDVTP
+3393 
-3398 VNDAPVAKDDTAVTD
+3398 
-3413 EDTPVTI
+3413 
-3420 DVLPN
+3420 
-3425 DTDIDG
+3425 
-3431 DTLSI
+3431 
-3436 QSASVPS
+3436 
-3443 DQGTVEIV
+3443 
-3451 DGKLV
+3451 
-3456 FTPAENFHGDAEITY
+3456 
-3471 TVTDGALTDQAKVA
+3471 
-3485 VTVNPVNDAPTI
+3485 
-3497 KVDAVE
+3497 
-3503 SITEDAVSTDTV
+3503 
-3515 VATLE
+3515 
-3520 VADTDTPEEQLTVSL
+3520 
-3535 ENNSNGYFALVGDE
+3535 
-3549 VKLTQAGVD
+3549 
-3558 AVNNDELNLKDL
+3558 
-3570 TISASVSDG
+3570 
-3579 VNPTVS
+3579 
-3585 DSDSLIVNRVNDA
+3585 
-3598 PTVDNVISDQ
+3598 
-3608 VLAEDFT
+3608 
-3615 IYTIDLND
+3615 
-3623 AFKDSDSALNF
+3623 
-3634 SVSGNSN
+3634 
-3641 VLVSI
+3641 
-3646 ENGIATI
+3646 
-3653 SPTADWNGSEA
+3653 
-3664 LTFTATDPSG
+3664 
-3674 ESVSQTVNF
+3674 
-3683 TVAPVADIVADK
+3683 
-3695 ATVVEDT
+3695 
-3702 PTIIK
+3702 
-3707 VLGNDTFEGDD
+3707 
-3718 KVVSIDINNGPANGT
+3718 
-3733 VSVNPDG
+3733 
-3740 SVTYTPND
+3740 
-3748 NYHGTDSFT
+3748 
-3757 YIVTSGG
+3757 
-3764 VSESTTVNVDVT
+3764 
-3776 PVNDAPVATN
+3776 
-3786 DTAITDED
+3786 TDED

-4011 VSVNLDG
+4011 VSVNPDG

-4024 NDNYHGTDSFTY
+4024 NDNYHGADSFTY
-4036 IVTSGGVSESTTVN
+4036 IVTSGGVSESTMVN

-4060 VATND
+4060 VAKDDT
-4065 NAVTDEDT
+4065 AITDEDT

-4084 DIDGDELS
+4084 DIDGDTLS
-4092 IQSASVPSDQGT
+4092 IDSASVPSDQGK
-4104 VEIVDG
+4104 VEIIDG

-4125 ITYTITD
+4125 ITYTVTD

-4182 NVDGELSFSVS
+4182 NVDGDLSFSVS

-4243 VADIVTDKATVVED
+4243 VADIESDRATVVEDTPTIIKVLGNDTFEGDDKVVSLDSNNGPANGTVSVNPDGSVTYTPNDNYHGADSFTYIVTSGGVSESTTVNVDVTPVNDAPVAKGDTAVTDEDTPVTIDVLPNDTDIDGDTLSIQSASVPETQGTVEIVDGKLVFTPAENFNGDAEITYTITDGSLTDQATVNVTVNAVNDTPVVESSIADQTLAEDFTPYSIDLNTAFSDVDNVDGELTFSVSGNSNIQVAIVNGIATFTPTADWNGSEALTFTATDPSGESVSQTVNFTVAPVADIVADKATVVED

-4334 NDAPVATN
+4334 NDAPVAKDDT
-4342 DNAVTDEDTPVT
+4342 AITDEDTPVT

-4367 TLSIQSASVPE
+4367 TLSIQSASVPSD
-4378 TQGTVEIVDGKLV
+4378 QGTVEIVDGKLV

-4402 EITYTVTDGALTDQA
+4402 EITYTVTDGSLTDQA

-4431 VESNL
+4431 VESSL

-4444 FTPYTIDLNTAFS
+4444 FTPYSIDLNTAFS

-4519 APVADIVADNATV
+4519 APVADIVADKATV

-4553 VVSLDSNN
+4553 VVSLDTNN

-4576 TYTPNDNYHGTDS
+4576 TYTPNDNFHGADSFTYIVTSGGVSESTTVNVDVTSVNDAPVAKDDAATTQEDTAVTIDVLPNDTDIDGDTLSIQSASVPETQGTVEIVDGKLVFTPAENFNGDAEITYTVTDGALTDQATVNVTVNAVNDTPVVESSIADQTLAEDFTPYSIDLNTAFSDVDNVDSELTFSVSGNSNIQVAIVNGIATFTPTADWNGSEALTFTATDPSGESVSQTVNFTVAPVADIVADNATVVEDTPTIIKVLGNDTFEGDDKVVSLDTNNGPANGTVSVNPDGSVTYTPNDNFHGTDS

-4613 DAPVANDDTAITDED
+4613 DAPVAKDDTAVTDEDTPVTIDVLPNDTDIDGDTLSIQSASVPETQGTVEIVDGKLVFTPAENFNGDAEITYTITDGSLTDQAKVAVTVNPVNDAPTIKVDAVESITEDAVSTDTVVATLEVADTDTPEEQLTVSLENNSNGYFALVGDEVKLTQAGVDAVNNDELNLKDLTISASVSDGVNPTVSDSDSLIVNRVNDAPTVDNVISDQVLAEDFTIYTIDLNDAFKDSDSALNFSVSGNNNVLVSIENGIATISPTADWNGSEALTFTATDPSGESVSQTVNFTVAPVADIVADKATVVEDTPTIIKVLGNDTFEGDDKVVSLDTNNGPANGTVSVNPDGSVTYTPNDNFHGTDSFTYIVTSGGVSESTTVNVDVTPVNDAPVAKDDTAVTDED

-4636 PNDTDIDGDKLSIQ
+4636 PNDTDIDGDKLSID

-4698 VTVNAVNDTPVVE
+4698 VTVNAVNDTPMVE
-4711 SSIADQ
+4711 SNIADQ

-4726 TIDLN
+4726 SIDLN

-4744 TFSVSGNSNIQVAV
+4744 TFSVSGNSNIQVAI

-4771 NGSEALTFTAT
+4771 NGSENLTFTAT

-4796 VTPVADIVADKA
+4796 VAPVADIVADKA

-4817 IKVLDNDTFEGD
+4817 IKVLGNDTFEGD

-4883 NVDVTPVNDK
+4883 NVDVTPVNDAPVAK
-4893 PDSEDFTHV
+4893 DDTAVTDEDTPVTIDVLPNDTDIDGDKLSIDSASVPSDQGTVEIVDGKLVFTPAENFHGDAEITYTVTDGSLTDQATVNVTVNAVNDTPMVESNIADQTLAEDFTPYSIDLNTAFSDVDNADGELTFSVSGNSNIQVAIVNGIATFTPTADWNGSENLTFTATDPSGESVSQTVNFTVAPVADIVADKATVVEDTPTVIKVLENDTFEGDDKVVSLDTNHGPANGTVSVNPDGSVTYTPNDNYHGTDSFTYIVTSGGVSESTTVNVDVTPVNDRPDSEDFTHV
-4902 TDKPVTQVV
+4902 TDKPLTQVV
-4911 FDTDTKPLGDGDSQD
+4911 FDTDMKPLGDGDSQD
-4926 HIADVE
+4926 HIADIE
-4932 DDLKGNDLHVRI
+4932 DDLNGNDLHVRI

-4989 GIKDRPNTPNGSEST
+4989 GIKDRPNTPNSSEST

-5516 LTVTDGIYEGT
+5516 LTVTDGIYEGA

-5748 IDDVDLGDYTLQVEV
+5748 IDDVDLGDYMLQVEV